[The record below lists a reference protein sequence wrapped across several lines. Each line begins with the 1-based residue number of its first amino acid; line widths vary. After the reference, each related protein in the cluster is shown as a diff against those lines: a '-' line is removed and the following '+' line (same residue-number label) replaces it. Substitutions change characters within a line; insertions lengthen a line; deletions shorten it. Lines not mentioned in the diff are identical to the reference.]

1 MKTARIFISITSI
14 LVFLTTGALQTF
26 AASSFSLSP
35 ASGNLDADGTTLTLN
50 FNSDGTS
57 VAGASIKISFT
68 GSASY
73 VSSASTACNQSFD
86 VQQGTGA
93 IIVSCLFSDT
103 KTVNG
108 ALATFIFKSNASSGE
123 STFTLSD
130 SDPSGATLAGGTY
143 TLVSTSDGEG
153 LPDAGIS
160 DWSLPVIIGFVL
172 ILFGLGMYSMT
183 KREERLLLE
192 KSNKEYEEF
201 INSPKMIEKLKR
213 N

>member
-1 MKTARIFISITSI
+1 MKTARIFISIVS
-14 LVFLTTGALQTF
+14 VFAFLMTGALQAF
-26 AASSFSLSP
+26 AASTFSLSP

-73 VSSASTACNQSFD
+73 VSSASTACDQSFD

-108 ALATFIFKSNASSGE
+108 ALATFIFKSDASSGE

-130 SDPSGATLAGGTY
+130 SDPSGATLTGGTY